1 MTASRDLWCLWL
13 DCGCALSPCDLCLF
27 ELGHPGAV
35 PRYQL
40 NCLPT
45 WIEQKTK
52 VGKCI
57 LIFSLPLLRWLQWKI
72 HLLPDHIIIITS
84 GIYDVI
90 ASPWDFSFI
99 WRHWNAYES
108 TDYQLE
114 QWLYS
119 LAMPTRVI
127 VVLWPLGRPAVYQR
141 LFLLRH
147 TQYSYVM
154 IITVYF
160 LFISLCIFPLFPYIS
175 FISNNISNEGTLR
188 RPILSANSVV
198 RLKLC
203 ITSTC
208 NGCGDTHPEV
218 EFVTSGS
225 VKFLPAV

>member
-1 MTASRDLWCLWL
+1 MPCCGSVGGCGARAVSRKTPIYFIKLLKRINMLDLNTRETKPCLWL
-13 DCGCALSPCDLCLF
+13 RAVTYDVSDWIAAVLSPCDLCLF

-52 VGKCI
+52 CI
-57 LIFSLPLLRWLQWKI
+57 LIFSLPLLRWLQWNI
-72 HLLPDHIIIITS
+72 HLLPDHIIVITS

-127 VVLWPLGRPAVYQR
+127 VVLWPMGRPAVYQR
-141 LFLLRH
+141 LYLLRH

-154 IITVYF
+154 IIIVYF
-160 LFISLCIFPLFPYIS
+160 LYFFFY
-175 FISNNISNEGTLR
+175 
-188 RPILSANSVV
+188 
-198 RLKLC
+198 
-203 ITSTC
+203 
-208 NGCGDTHPEV
+208 
-218 EFVTSGS
+218 
-225 VKFLPAV
+225 